1 MSALTAWV
9 RSLDNRMNPI
19 VVKELRQISRGKFL
33 IVILIGFLFT
43 QLTVTGFFSV
53 FSRGSSSLG
62 PDLFQTLLAFLT
74 GTCALLIPAYAG
86 FRIANERAG
95 ENMDLLFSTTLKPAS
110 IVWGKTLSAG
120 ILAAMIYSVCMPF
133 IYMTYLLRGIDLLT
147 ALMSLVMSFGYVT
160 LAAQIGILIGCMP
173 VSRVMKGIVGLVGLV
188 GVFVFAFQFQAFPMS
203 GAGVAARFGILLIW
217 ALIAGLCF
225 LLSTAFI
232 SPPSANRAL
241 IPRLYVTG
249 VWAISFLIVLVWS
262 RIVWSRTAFRD
273 GPIQLWFIIF
283 SGFFSWAM
291 IVSVSERDLLGPRVR
306 RQIPRSGLRR
316 LLAFLF
322 YSGSAGG
329 FLWASIGVLSTFL
342 FGWIGL
348 TAPPQLMDVEDFL
361 EGVKI
366 VGFACFNL
374 WIASAGAVLIHRKF
388 LKKRVS
394 NGYTWLIALGVY
406 MVSNITWAT
415 MLVGSGAS
423 FHAPIWAVLL
433 FGISV
438 FNDNPPTAAIGIA
451 ALIMVCFCIPWIK
464 RQFSAFTPPLADAPS

>member
-173 VSRVMKGIVGLVGLV
+173 ASRVMKGIVGLVGLV

-262 RIVWSRTAFRD
+262 RIAVEI
-273 GPIQLWFIIF
+273 GPILMWYIIF
-283 SGFFSWAM
+283 GGFFSWAM
-291 IVSVSERDLLGPRVR
+291 IVSVSERDFLGPRVR

-316 LLAFLF
+316 LFAFLF

-348 TAPPQLMDVEDFL
+348 TSPPQLMDAEDFL
-361 EGVKI
+361 DGASI
-366 VGFACFNL
+366 LSFACINL

-415 MLVGSGAS
+415 MLIGSGVN

-438 FNDNPPTAAIGIA
+438 SNDNPPTAAIGIA